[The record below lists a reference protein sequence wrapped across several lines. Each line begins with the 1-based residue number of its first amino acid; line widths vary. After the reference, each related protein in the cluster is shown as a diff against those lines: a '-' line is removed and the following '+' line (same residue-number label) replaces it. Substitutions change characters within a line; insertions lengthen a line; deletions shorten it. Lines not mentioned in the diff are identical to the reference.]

1 MKIRISNSPNI
12 LYESA
17 LLIGKAISHNK
28 GEKIKLLKEPEKYG
42 LTELDLY
49 ERYGDFIE
57 YSLDIYDSVKE
68 KIEELELLHP
78 YLSLNK
84 FSNFLVE
91 IVTHNEADR
100 IEDFNFESFKVG
112 ALIAL
117 KNLEVMDGSKDLDQ
131 LHQEVKEFS
140 SSSVNLGKI
149 LNMLDNMVMDDA
161 DLEPK
166 DKVIFLNFFNNLE
179 EIYPVYKELLEYS
192 HGVYMDNY
200 IKVEKYVKEGLD
212 KLKTKGEYPS
222 SAKELEIAKYIDIES
237 VREKDDDILYYYIS
251 TILYNGM
258 SITVSTNDRIPI
270 VAMEGILFR
279 ELSDF
284 KEEEVLKF
292 GNIREQLKALGDS
305 TRFNII
311 NLLKDR
317 PYYLKELADSLELT
331 SPTVSHHMDELV
343 QAGLV
348 KITTKGRRIYYS
360 LKFESIKSI
369 SEYFHRFQ
377 EVEYEK
383 Y

>member
-1 MKIRISNSPNI
+1 MKTKVISSPNI

-49 ERYGDFIE
+49 EKYGDFIE
-57 YSLDIYDSVKE
+57 YSLDTYDSVKE

-91 IVTHNEADR
+91 IVTHNEVDR
-100 IEDFNFESFKVG
+100 IEEFNFERFKIG
-112 ALIAL
+112 ALIAFR
-117 KNLEVMDGSKDLDQ
+117 NLEVMDGSKSLDQ
-131 LHQEVKEFS
+131 LNEEVKEFS
-140 SSSVNLGKI
+140 VSGVDLGEI
-149 LNMLDNMVMDDA
+149 LNMLDNMVMDKM
-161 DLEPK
+161 DLQPE
-166 DKVIFLNFFNNLE
+166 DKIIFLNFFNNLGK
-179 EIYPVYKELLEYS
+179 IYPVYKELLEYS
-192 HGVYMDNY
+192 QD
-200 IKVEKYVKEGLD
+200 IYVKNYPRVESYVKKSLD
-212 KLKTKGEYPS
+212 KLKINGKFPS
-222 SAKELEIAKYIDIES
+222 STNDLEISSFIDVDSI
-237 VREKDDDILYYYIS
+237 REKDDDILYYYIS

-258 SITVSTNDRIPI
+258 YIAVSTNDKIPI